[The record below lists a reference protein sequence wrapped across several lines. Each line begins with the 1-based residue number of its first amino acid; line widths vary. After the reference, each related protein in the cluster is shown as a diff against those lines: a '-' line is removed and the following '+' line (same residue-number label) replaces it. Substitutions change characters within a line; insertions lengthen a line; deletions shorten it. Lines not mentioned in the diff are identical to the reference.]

1 MSVDLE
7 QTQTLARL
15 ARLSLNDEQAAVFG
29 QQLADILGY
38 IDTLMSVD
46 VSNVPEYTSAPQPGS
61 SLRADEV
68 GEMFTTEQALSSV
81 PKKRGRL
88 VVVPKFKET
97 E

>member
-7 QTQTLARL
+7 QTKTLAHL
-15 ARLSLNDEQAAVFG
+15 ARLSLNAEQVEAFG
-29 QQLADILGY
+29 RQLADILGY
-38 IDTLMSVD
+38 IDTLQSVD
-46 VSNVPEYTSAPQPGS
+46 VSDVPEYTSQPQPDS
-61 SLRADEV
+61 SLREDEV